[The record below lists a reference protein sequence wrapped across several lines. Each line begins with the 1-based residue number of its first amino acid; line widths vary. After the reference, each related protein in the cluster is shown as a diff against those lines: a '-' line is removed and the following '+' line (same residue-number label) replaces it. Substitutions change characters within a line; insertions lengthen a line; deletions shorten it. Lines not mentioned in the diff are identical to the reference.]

1 MLFVRVVGDVEPAPG
16 QEARALADL
25 GALRRSNAEI
35 ATGSAFF
42 ISPLGYILTNHHVVA
57 GSNTTGTAGGIEITL
72 KTTVR
77 TVEVM
82 LPQEAGAG
90 SPNGLAGRLE
100 ASVVATNAELDL
112 AVLYVAGSNVP
123 YLPLGDSDAL
133 ETGDPVTTLGFPF
146 GRRVEIGREAGAR
159 TVAPEASMSRGDVAA
174 FRTDAQGVR
183 RYVQT
188 TAPLNPGN
196 SGGPMLDRDGFVVG
210 IVSSGIRRADTPTSV
225 GFAIAVNVV
234 RDFLERNGL
243 DTQLPARLTLGG
255 LQAIEGKAMR
265 LRLPLGVRDNSPR
278 RTAVDSGEPGS
289 DAPVLRVDRV
299 VSPWTS
305 SQVADTLASGAFD
318 AVTTAARPTQR
329 VRASGSR
336 RVVTGYFT
344 GRMPEAAADA
354 RVEFA
359 VVDLGA
365 EKLVARYLGAPE
377 QVAFNASVLRASL
390 SSLDGDMIGH
400 GRAGLPWPADW
411 SPVALAPSG
420 VTSRHGWLPAGWL
433 TEPLGP
439 LGCPGLPLAVAGV
452 SASPAA
458 DFTTALR
465 IGAFRPATV
474 SAEAAAAACGGNSD
488 QRDAGAYERRID
500 WLGVSYVV
508 AGRFVQVGPGELL
521 QLEGIAAGDLAEALR
536 ALVARWQDTF
546 RQ

>member
-16 QEARALADL
+16 QEAKVLANM
-25 GALRRSNAEI
+25 AAFRRSNAEI

-42 ISPLGYILTNHHVVA
+42 ISSLGYILTNHHLVA
-57 GSNTTGTAGGIEITL
+57 DSDTTGTAGGIEIAL
-72 KTTVR
+72 RTTVR

-82 LPQEAGAG
+82 SPREAAD
-90 SPNGLAGRLE
+90 SPPGLTLRRE

-112 AVLYVAGSNVP
+112 AVLYVGGSNVP

-146 GRRVEIGREAGAR
+146 GRRVDIGREAAER
-159 TVAPEASMSRGDVAA
+159 TATPDASMSRGDVAA
-174 FRTDAQGVR
+174 FRTDAQGSR

-210 IVSSGIRRADTPTSV
+210 IVSSGFRRADTPTSV
-225 GFAIAVNVV
+225 GFAIAVNVA
-234 RDFLERNGL
+234 RDFLERSGL
-243 DTQLPARLTLGG
+243 NTQLPARFTLGG
-255 LQAIEGKAMR
+255 LQAIEGKAVR
-265 LRLPLGVRDNSPR
+265 VRLPIGFTDNSPR

-289 DAPVLRVDRV
+289 DAPVLRMDRV

-305 SQVADTLASGAFD
+305 SQLADALASGAFE
-318 AVTTAARPTQR
+318 AVTTAVRPIQR
-329 VRASGSR
+329 VRTSGGR
-336 RVVTGYFT
+336 RVTTGYFS
-344 GRMPEAAADA
+344 GRMPEAATDV
-354 RVEFA
+354 RVEFV

-365 EKLVARYLGAPE
+365 EKLVARYVGAPE
-377 QVAFNASVLRASL
+377 PMAFNASVLRASL
-390 SSLDGDMIGH
+390 LSLDGDMMGH
-400 GRAGLPWPADW
+400 GGAGLPMPADW
-411 SPVALAPSG
+411 SPASLVPSG
-420 VTSRHGWLPAGWL
+420 VASRPGWLPAGWR
-433 TEPLGP
+433 TELLGP
-439 LGCPGLPLAVAGV
+439 LGCPGLPPAAAGV
-452 SASPAA
+452 SASPPA

-474 SAEAAAAACGGNSD
+474 SPDAAAAACGDSSG

-508 AGRFVQVGPGELL
+508 AGRFVQDSPDELL
-521 QLEGIAAGDLAEALR
+521 QLEGISTADRADALR
-536 ALVARWQDTF
+536 ALVARWQDAF